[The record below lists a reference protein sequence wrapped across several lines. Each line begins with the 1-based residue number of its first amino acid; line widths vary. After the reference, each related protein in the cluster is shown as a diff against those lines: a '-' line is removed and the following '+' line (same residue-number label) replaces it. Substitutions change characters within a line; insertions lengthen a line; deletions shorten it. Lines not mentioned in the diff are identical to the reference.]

1 MVFYIVLDGNVVV
14 PSFFMLMIYYIHMTP
29 EDIKKFQK
37 KVYDYYKNNKRVFPW
52 RKTTN
57 SYRILVS
64 EIMLQQTQTHR
75 VEPKYNEFIK
85 TFPTAKSLVS
95 APLADVLRQWQ
106 GLGYNRRGMMLHRAA
121 QEIVARKKFPDTLE
135 DVLTLPGVGK
145 YTAGA
150 IMAFAFNKPVP
161 IIETNIRTVYLH
173 EFFKDKKDVGDEK
186 LMPLIKQ
193 TLDKKNPREWYYAL
207 MDYGVMIKK
216 NHGNA
221 NRLSKHYTTQSKFV
235 GSNREVRGAI
245 LKALVQKPLTHIQL
259 FKELSFEK
267 ERVHKALDGLMNDSI
282 VKKKGLKYRV

>member
-1 MVFYIVLDGNVVV
+1 MS
-14 PSFFMLMIYYIHMTP
+14 PSS
-29 EDIKKFQK
+29 IKKFQSK
-37 KVYDYYKNNKRVFPW
+37 IYAHFKESGRVFPW

-57 SYRILVS
+57 PYRILVS

-75 VEPKYNEFIK
+75 VEPKYKEFIK
-85 TFPTAKSLVS
+85 IFPNAKSLAS
-95 APLADVLRQWQ
+95 APLTDVLRQWQ
-106 GLGYNRRGMMLHRAA
+106 GLGYNRRGMMLYRAA
-121 QEIVARKKFPDTLE
+121 QEIVARKKFPDTFE
-135 DVLTLPGVGK
+135 DILAMPGVGK

-173 EFFKDKKDVGDEK
+173 EFFKDKKDIGDEK
-186 LMPLIKQ
+186 LIPLIEQ

-216 NHGNA
+216 TYGNA
-221 NRLSKHYTTQSKFV
+221 NRLSVHYTKQSKFV

-245 LKALVQKPLTHIQL
+245 LKVLVQKSLTQAQL
-259 FKELSFEK
+259 FIELSFEK
-267 ERVHKALDGLMNDSI
+267 ERVVKALDGLMNDSI